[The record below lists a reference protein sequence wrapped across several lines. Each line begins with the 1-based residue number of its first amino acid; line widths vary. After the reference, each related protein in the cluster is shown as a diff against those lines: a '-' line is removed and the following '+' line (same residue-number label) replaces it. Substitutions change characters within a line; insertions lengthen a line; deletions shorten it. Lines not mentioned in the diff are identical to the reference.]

1 MMAKSNKEP
10 QKLGIPGLPP
20 IWSVAVQL
28 IGTFGLAV
36 FLVLYYLFVMGPEEN
51 KRYDEFNKSINKHNT
66 SITELTEKVK
76 NLAAVVKDDQIILK
90 ENQSNQL
97 EELFTKC
104 VAYKI
109 ADSIFKYKDY
119 PDHFLNIL
127 EVKKKLENTLII
139 NTELAEGLLYADGRD
154 IAVVLKDKILKSKI
168 AQHFADYLYAEAKG
182 DEWSLPNRDVLSNL
196 IRSDILFVIRR

>member
-1 MMAKSNKEP
+1 MAKSNKEP
-10 QKLGIPGLPP
+10 QKLGIQGLPP

-36 FLVLYYLFVMGPEEN
+36 FLVLFYLFSMGPEEN
-51 KRYDEFNKSINKHNT
+51 KRYDEFNKSINEHNT

-76 NLAAVVKDDQIILK
+76 NLAAVVKDDQVIL
-90 ENQSNQL
+90 EEYQSAQL
-97 EELFTKC
+97 EALFTKC

-109 ADSIFKYKDY
+109 ADSIFEYKDY
-119 PDHFLNIL
+119 PDHFLVIL
-127 EVKKKLENTLII
+127 EVKKNLENTLII
-139 NTELAEGLLYADGRD
+139 DTELAEGLLYADGRD

>member
-10 QKLGIPGLPP
+10 QRFGILGLPP
-20 IWSVAVQL
+20 NWSIAVQL

-36 FLVLYYLFVMGPEEN
+36 FLVLWYVFVMHPAEI
-51 KRYDEFNKSINKHNT
+51 KRYDQLNT
-66 SITELTEKVK
+66 SIIKQTEKVD
-76 NLAAVVKDDQIILK
+76 NLAETVIGNQLMLK

-109 ADSIFKYKDY
+109 ADSIFEYKDY

-139 NTELAEGLLYADGRD
+139 NTELAEGLLYADAIG
-154 IAVVLKDKILKSKI
+154 IAGMFKDKILKSKI
-168 AQHFADYLYAEAKG
+168 AEDFANYLYAEAKG

-196 IRSDILFVIRR
+196 FRSDILIVIRR